1 MIIQQP
7 EKIMDIAHI
16 AHAEILSPK
25 PSESLHFFKEIMG
38 MEEVHREGQSVYLRG
53 YGDYQ
58 LYSLKLTEAKEA
70 GLGHIGLRA
79 HSPAAVMRRGQAIER
94 SGYGLGWSE
103 GEYGQGQTY
112 RFTDPDGHRMEIFY
126 EMDKYV
132 APPHLQPSLKNQPQ
146 KYVGRG
152 AAVRQLDHLN
162 LLSSNVKADSSFM
175 EAYTGFGLSEQVVLD
190 DGTQSAAWLHITNKS
205 YEIAYTSDNRGG
217 KGRLH
222 HVTFNV
228 DSREA
233 VLRAA
238 DVFLDNGVYIEF
250 APSKH
255 APNQTFFVYVYEPG
269 GNRIEVCAGGYLI
282 FSPDW
287 EPITWTQQERAKGQA
302 WGNATVSTF
311 HTYGTPVIGD

>member
-1 MIIQQP
+1 MTDQLR

-25 PSESLHFFKEIMG
+25 PEESLHFFKEILG
-38 MEEVHREGQSVYLRG
+38 MEEVRREAQSVYLRG
-53 YGDYQ
+53 WGDYQ
-58 LYSLKLTEAKEA
+58 LYSLKLTEGKES
-70 GLGHIGLRA
+70 GLGHIGMRTHSEAALQRRA
-79 HSPAAVMRRGQAIER
+79 LAIEE
-94 SGYGLGWSE
+94 SGFGIGWTE
-103 GEYGQGQTY
+103 GEYGHGKSYT
-112 RFTDPDGHRMEIFY
+112 FADPDGHRMEIFY
-126 EMDKYV
+126 DMDKYT
-132 APPHLQPSLKNQPQ
+132 APDHLKPSLKNQPQ

-162 LLSSNVKADSSFM
+162 LLSSNVGADSFFM
-175 EAYTGFGLSEQVVLD
+175 EMYTGFRLSEQVILD
-190 DGTQSAAWLHITNKS
+190 DGTQSAAWMHITNKS
-205 YEIAYTSDNRGG
+205 YEIAYTSDKLGG
-217 KGRLH
+217 RGRLH

-228 DSREA
+228 ESREA

-287 EPITWTQQERAKGQA
+287 EPITWSQQERAKGQA

-311 HTYGTPVIGD
+311 HTYGTPVI